1 MPKMYDEDSLDMVHE
16 TNLGL
21 IGSNAAGETV
31 VARFA
36 TYMNAKIL
44 EVSLIQH
51 GLGTADEAGWTILN
65 GTTSVD
71 ALVCGTQAMGTI
83 QRATLTDID
92 FDAEDVLNIANI
104 TSDTTCSAFITVTW
118 QERFDGSS

>member
-1 MPKMYDEDSLDMVHE
+1 MGNRYDNDSLDIIHE

-21 IGSNAAGETV
+21 IGSNAAAETV
-31 VARFA
+31 LARFA
-36 TYMNAKIL
+36 TYMNAKII

-71 ALVCGTQAMGTI
+71 EIVCGTQAVGTI
-83 QRATLTDID
+83 SRATLTDID
-92 FDAEDVLNIANI
+92 FTSTDVLNIANI